1 MFSNIFDFSIL
12 IFAGIIKP
20 STRQRFFLDALR
32 VKVTLVS
39 GLTNK
44 YNQLFTLVIIH
55 IHHNLDVEY
64 FYIVINEISTQ
75 TIYS

>member
-12 IFAGIIKP
+12 IFAGIIKAIYA
-20 STRQRFFLDALR
+20 SEIFLDALR

-55 IHHNLDVEY
+55 IHHTLDVEY